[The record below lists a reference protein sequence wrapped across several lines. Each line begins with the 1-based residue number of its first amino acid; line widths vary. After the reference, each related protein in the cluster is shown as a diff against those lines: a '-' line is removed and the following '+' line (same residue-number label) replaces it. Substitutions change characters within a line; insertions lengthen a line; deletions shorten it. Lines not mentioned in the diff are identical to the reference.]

1 MNPDLD
7 FDDVQ
12 GLVRFAFGKMHRAY
26 FYLVRVKDVGAARGW
41 LLNAHVTTARE
52 LSPPPSTAL
61 QVAFTADGLREL
73 GVTKEVVEAFA
84 PEFVSGMSGD
94 ESRSRRLGD
103 VGKNAPNEWRWGRTD
118 KSPHLAIMMYGKEGA
133 MEECEAEF
141 KGPLWDTAFQVLERL
156 ET

>member
-1 MNPDLD
+1 MNADLD

-26 FYLVRVKDVGAARGW
+26 FYLVRVRDVGVARAW

-61 QVAFTADGLREL
+61 QVAFTVEGLKAL
-73 GVTKEVVEAFA
+73 GVPNEAIEGFA
-84 PEFVSGMSGD
+84 PEFLSGMAGD

-103 VGKNAPNEWRWGRTD
+103 IGANAPSEWHWGRPD
-118 KSPHLAIMMYGKEGA
+118 NSPHLAVMMYGRR
-133 MEECEAEF
+133 
-141 KGPLWDTAFQVLERL
+141 RL
-156 ET
+156 RTRTRA